1 MKYTRTFLKK
11 LEDMAIEIGYKIR
24 YEQGHFQSGYCRVE
38 SRNLIIINKFFS
50 LEARINCFLDL
61 LPMLP
66 VDLTSL
72 DEETASVY
80 HKLLDLRATEE
91 IAA

>member
-11 LEDMAIEIGYKIR
+11 LEEISTEIGYKIR

-38 SRNLIIINKFFS
+38 ARKLIIINKFFD
-50 LEARINCFLDL
+50 LEGRINTFIEL
-61 LPMLP
+61 LPTLP
-66 VDLTSL
+66 L
-72 DEETASVY
+72 DYSILSEETISSLN
-80 HKLLDLRATEE
+80 KILDLRAREE